1 MSAAIQPTIQPPTP
15 HASEMLDVMRH
26 AMQASAANPQ
36 RDRGDVEIQPDPATV
51 HITCAEP
58 AIPPRFRVARLGQ
71 FRDGLQEI
79 TDPAV
84 RASQQVA
91 FDAVTDWCKR
101 VTGGEP
107 AMLALV
113 GATGVGKSHLLY
125 AAAYALYRR
134 NVRVYAQPWYR
145 LADALR
151 YGGHSAW
158 GTHRSLEAPQV
169 RDEILGER
177 VICLDDVRPT
187 SGTTFDDTEL
197 GKIILDAWDRE
208 SAMLITTNV
217 SPLTAVLSPPLAS
230 RFVQVVMTGADR
242 RHS

>member
-1 MSAAIQPTIQPPTP
+1 MTMTQPTRPDAAAMIG
-15 HASEMLDVMRH
+15 VMRR
-26 AMQASAANPQ
+26 AMDEGAADP
-36 RDRGDVEIQPDPATV
+36 DRARREMAELAIPPDPATC

-58 AIPPRFRVARLGQ
+58 AIPPRFRTARLAQ
-71 FRDGLQEI
+71 VRDTLHVDP
-79 TDPAV
+79 DPAV

-125 AAAYALYRR
+125 AATYALYRR

-158 GTHRSLEAPQV
+158 GTNKLLEASEV
-169 RDEILGER
+169 RDEVMGER

-187 SGTTFDDTEL
+187 SGTAFDDTEL
-197 GKIILDAWDRE
+197 GKIILNAWDRE

-217 SPLTAVLSPPLAS
+217 SPLTQVLSPPLAS
-230 RFVQVVMTGADR
+230 RFVQAVMTGPDR

>member
-1 MSAAIQPTIQPPTP
+1 MIG
-15 HASEMLDVMRH
+15 VMRQ
-26 AMQASAANPQ
+26 AMAEGAADP
-36 RDRGDVEIQPDPATV
+36 DRARREMDDLAILPNPATCA
-51 HITCAEP
+51 ITCAEP
-58 AIPPRFRVARLGQ
+58 AIPPRFRAARLAQ
-71 FRDGLQEI
+71 FRDSLAEI
-79 TDPAV
+79 QDPAV
-84 RASQQVA
+84 RASQLVA

-125 AAAYALYRR
+125 AATYALYRR
-134 NVRVYAQPWYR
+134 NVRVYVQPWYR

-151 YGGHSAW
+151 YGGRSAW
-158 GTHRSLEAPQV
+158 GTNKLLEGPEV

-187 SGTTFDDTEL
+187 SGTAFDDTEL

-217 SPLTAVLSPPLAS
+217 SPLTSVLSPPLAS

-242 RHS
+242 KHA

>member
-1 MSAAIQPTIQPPTP
+1 MTATKLPERVDADAVLNAMRSAMAET
-15 HASEMLDVMRH
+15 ASDRS
-26 AMQASAANPQ
+26 ASRIAPIGTQSETDICN
-36 RDRGDVEIQPDPATV
+36 
-51 HITCAEP
+51 ITCAEP
-58 AIPPRFRVARLGQ
+58 AIPARFRAARLSQ
-71 FRDGLQEI
+71 FRDSLAEI
-79 TDPAV
+79 ADAAV

-125 AAAYALYRR
+125 AATYALYRR

-151 YGGHSAW
+151 YGGRSAW
-158 GTHRSLEAPQV
+158 GTNKLLEASEV
-169 RDEILGER
+169 RDEVMGER

-187 SGTTFDDTEL
+187 SGTAFDDTEL

-217 SPLTAVLSPPLAS
+217 SPLTQVLSPPLAS
-230 RFVQVVMTGADR
+230 RFVQVVMTGPDR
-242 RHS
+242 RHT

>member
-1 MSAAIQPTIQPPTP
+1 MSIHTLPGRTDTDAVIGAM
-15 HASEMLDVMRH
+15 HH
-26 AMQASAANPQ
+26 AMTETAEDRNAARLGALDILPNP
-36 RDRGDVEIQPDPATV
+36 DTV
-51 HITCAEP
+51 HVTCAAP
-58 AIPPRFRVARLGQ
+58 AIPARFRTARLAQ
-71 FRDGLQEI
+71 FRDGLDGVA
-79 TDPAV
+79 DPV
-84 RASQQVA
+84 SHKIA
-91 FDAVTDWCKR
+91 FEAVTDWCRR
-101 VTGGEP
+101 VTSGEP

-125 AAAYALYRR
+125 AAVHALYRR

-151 YGGHSAW
+151 YGGVSAW
-158 GTHRSLEAPQV
+158 NGHTLEAPAV
-169 RDEILGER
+169 RAEIMGER

-187 SGTTFDDTEL
+187 SGTSFDDTEL

-217 SPLTAVLSPPLAS
+217 SPLTQVLSPPLAS
-230 RFVQVVMTGADR
+230 RFVQVTVTGPDR